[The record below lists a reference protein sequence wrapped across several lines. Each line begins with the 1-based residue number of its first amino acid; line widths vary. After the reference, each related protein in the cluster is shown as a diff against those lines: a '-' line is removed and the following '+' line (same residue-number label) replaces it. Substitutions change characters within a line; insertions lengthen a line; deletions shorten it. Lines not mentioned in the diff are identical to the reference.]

1 MTPFYMNRPF
11 IVIRRLTASGRW
23 LIFVI
28 LKNPFLHTGPSD
40 FKISIAVIGNSR
52 PLADIQSRFPNGNI
66 WVTSGRSAIQK

>member
-1 MTPFYMNRPF
+1 MTE
-11 IVIRRLTASGRW
+11 VGRW

-52 PLADIQSRFPNGNI
+52 P
-66 WVTSGRSAIQK
+66 